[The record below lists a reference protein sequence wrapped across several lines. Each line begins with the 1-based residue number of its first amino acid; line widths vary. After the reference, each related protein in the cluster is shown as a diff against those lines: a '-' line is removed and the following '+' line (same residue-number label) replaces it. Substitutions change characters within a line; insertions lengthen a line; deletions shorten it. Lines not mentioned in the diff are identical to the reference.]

1 MMNFVVKLIHQL
13 YLEGMGGLRVLSG
26 DNGAEILS
34 SGKIPP
40 YSGFI
45 PSGYFPSG
53 FFPSG
58 YFPSGYFPWAHLSTY
73 KQENN

>member
-1 MMNFVVKLIHQL
+1 
-13 YLEGMGGLRVLSG
+13 MGALRVLAG

-58 YFPSGYFPWAHLSTY
+58 
-73 KQENN
+73 

>member
-1 MMNFVVKLIHQL
+1 MKGWNYYELCGQTDSPIIFG
-13 YLEGMGGLRVLSG
+13 GMGGLRVLAG

-58 YFPSGYFPWAHLSTY
+58 YFPSGYFP
-73 KQENN
+73 